1 METQAPT
8 KPRHSRKLLKVLGI
22 SLLSIFFVLLL
33 AIIIIGVI
41 AYKRLTAFTSAGAT
55 TPNQIFSLIQTA
67 RKTPVPWQNNRL
79 TFLLLGT
86 DAMQNRGNQTVLTDT
101 MLLASLN
108 KNGPVLSMYSLPR
121 DTWSAEYKTKINALY
136 AYGAERYPN
145 EPERFPREVV
155 AQMTGVNPQFTIV
168 LDMATVQKIID
179 ALGGVEVDVA
189 EAFTDPQFPRE
200 DVDVRTVRDPKLL
213 YKTVS
218 FEAGKQWMNGQRA
231 MEFMRSRH
239 SVGEQGTDTARGS
252 RQQQVLMALF
262 QRLQNIR
269 MFVDHPEVAGT
280 LYQIY
285 QERFQRS
292 LPLETVIALGLELR
306 TNIQQLRITQATAS
320 TLPQDPKGVL
330 EHPKDGKP
338 YDNQWVYVV
347 RNTKEF
353 QKEVK
358 QKLGLE

>member
-1 METQAPT
+1 M
-8 KPRHSRKLLKVLGI
+8 
-22 SLLSIFFVLLL
+22 L
-33 AIIIIGVI
+33 ALVVIALIGVSI
-41 AYKRLTAFTSAGAT
+41 LGATVYKKLIAFTTAGNT
-55 TPNQIFSLIQTA
+55 TPRQMLSLVQTA
-67 RKTPVPWQNNRL
+67 RQTTIPWENDRL

-108 KNGPVLSMYSLPR
+108 KNGPTLSLYSLPR
-121 DTWSAEYKTKINALY
+121 DTWSPEYKTKINALY

-155 AQMTGVNPQFTIV
+155 AQMTGVNPQYTIV
-168 LDMATVQKIID
+168 LDMTTVQKIID
-179 ALGGVEVDVA
+179 ALGGVEVDVV
-189 EAFTDPQFPRE
+189 EAFVDTQFPRE

-218 FEAGKQWMNGQRA
+218 FEAGKQMMDGQRA

-262 QRLQNIR
+262 QRIQNIR
-269 MFVDHPEVAGT
+269 MFVDHPEIAGT

-285 QERFQRS
+285 QDRFQRNF
-292 LPLETVIALGLELR
+292 PVETILALGLALR
-306 TNIQQLRITQATAS
+306 SNIQHLRINQATAS
-320 TLPQDPKGVL
+320 TFPQNINGVL
-330 EHPKDGKP
+330 EHPKDAKP